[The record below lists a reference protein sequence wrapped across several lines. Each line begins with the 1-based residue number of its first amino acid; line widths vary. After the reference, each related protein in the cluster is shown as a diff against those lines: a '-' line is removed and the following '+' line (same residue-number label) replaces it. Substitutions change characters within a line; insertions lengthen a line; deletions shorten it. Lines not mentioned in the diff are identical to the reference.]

1 MYNIGP
7 KRIQITK
14 RRRDINVEEVNQMK
28 KNKNHGHGNKE
39 VVEVINEKSSDDDND
54 CDDDDDD
61 DELVNKT
68 EDHKKPEVFQS
79 KSNLEIA
86 AWLVGHPEILKLAL
100 EMNKTD
106 VAISSSNKVTDVSI
120 KLK

>member
-1 MYNIGP
+1 
-7 KRIQITK
+7 
-14 RRRDINVEEVNQMK
+14 MK
-28 KNKNHGHGNKE
+28 KRKNHGDKETAELMSKKSKNHGKNHGDKE

-61 DELVNKT
+61 DDDELVGKT

-79 KSNLEIA
+79 KSTLEIV
-86 AWLVGHPEILKLAL
+86 AWLIDHPEILRLAL

-106 VAISSSNKVTDVSI
+106 VAISSSSKITDVSI
-120 KLK
+120 KLT